1 MGSAD
6 RSPTAR
12 PCQPA
17 TVFDFPR
24 PLARGRA
31 HALTEGKCWRFYAL
45 VDPLDQALS
54 RPAPL
59 LDARGDGGDLSIRV
73 GPCIFGVW
81 DQPIDPPP
89 LDLVSR
95 PRSLI
100 SRGLSRAGARTR

>member
-54 RPAPL
+54 RPSSTAMRVIEGWRKEAIKANREIERVVLAYEVGRDGSLGAPR
-59 LDARGDGGDLSIRV
+59 DSS
-73 GPCIFGVW
+73 
-81 DQPIDPPP
+81 
-89 LDLVSR
+89 LV
-95 PRSLI
+95 PMEI
-100 SRGLSRAGARTR
+100 GFE